1 MIEDR
6 DQNNITAP
14 PDKKRR
20 TDPRDTE
27 FVIKYDKKNFNRSMA
42 DDESTGMSELY
53 QLISVV
59 IGVIAYL
66 TRTKWAFWV
75 ALFFYYTSCVN
86 TSSET
91 RL

>member
-1 MIEDR
+1 MIEDK
-6 DQNNITAP
+6 DITFE
-14 PDKKRR
+14 KSKRR
-20 TDPRDTE
+20 TADPRDTE

>member
-6 DQNNITAP
+6 DITFE
-14 PDKKRR
+14 KSKRR
-20 TDPRDTE
+20 TVDPRDTE

>member
-6 DQNNITAP
+6 DIAP
-14 PDKKRR
+14 FEKSKRR